1 MSWCIYRITNL
12 INGKTYIGQHKYK
25 KLNDEY
31 MGSGVLI
38 KRAIKKHGIENFKK
52 EILYSRIQ
60 YKETADDMERFAI
73 AKERAI
79 GKAEYN
85 IANGGNGTGTVSDE
99 TKQKISKSRSGKPT
113 WNKDKHMSEEY
124 KIKLSMA
131 LKGKPTWNT
140 GKKCGP
146 LSEEHK
152 RKISESEKG
161 RKLSEETRKK
171 MSESRKGKSIPEEQK
186 KKISAALKGRSHSE
200 EHNRKVSEALKGN
213 TNSKG
218 KHHTEETKRKISEA
232 NKVSFSNEMNKD
244 LLVLGFTDFHKK
256 YGISRGTYYRHKKVL
271 TMEEK

>member
-31 MGSGVLI
+31 MGSGVYLA
-38 KRAIKKHGIENFKK
+38 KAKKKYGIENFKK
-52 EILYSRIQ
+52 DILVFGIVRKDFIDLLE
-60 YKETADDMERFAI
+60 KEYIKFYRS
-73 AKERAI
+73 I

-85 IANGGNGTGTVSDE
+85 IANGGNGRGTVSDE

-113 WNKDKHMSEEY
+113 WNKGKPMSEEY

-171 MSESRKGKSIPEEQK
+171 MSESRKGKSSSEEQK

-218 KHHTEETKRKISEA
+218 KHRTEETKNKISKA
-232 NKVSFSNEMNKD
+232 LKGKHWKLIDGKRV
-244 LLVLGFTDFHKK
+244 
-256 YGISRGTYYRHKKVL
+256 YY
-271 TMEEK
+271 